1 MNKNNINKI
10 AESKDWT
17 NIIEINEGFEK
28 TKKYYFLKNNKKYIL
43 KIFSTEL
50 LEKKKKEYT
59 ILKQIQKVKFLKPKP
74 ITIKKISGVEEYY
87 YILTWIE
94 GVTLTKYVKQKNM
107 KELYRI
113 GRKIG
118 DIISEIHKERFDKAD
133 LTSKIR
139 KIENKIP
146 KFKEIKINGVKE
158 TVDFLEKN
166 YMELIKQPKSIIH
179 GDINPENI
187 IIDDKE
193 NIGIIDF
200 GNSDIDYSY
209 QDMHQVQMYT
219 RFLSIEVSAGIID
232 SYIKMKNIN
241 YFWKCYKIY
250 SAYYCLS
257 KIIWSE
263 QFKDSSL
270 REDMIKRAKQT
281 IIDFNYFKNE
291 IPQWYIDYKKRNN
304 EI

>member
-1 MNKNNINKI
+1 
-10 AESKDWT
+10 
-17 NIIEINEGFEK
+17 
-28 TKKYYFLKNNKKYIL
+28 
-43 KIFSTEL
+43 
-50 LEKKKKEYT
+50 
-59 ILKQIQKVKFLKPKP
+59 
-74 ITIKKISGVEEYY
+74 
-87 YILTWIE
+87 
-94 GVTLTKYVKQKNM
+94 
-107 KELYRI
+107 
-113 GRKIG
+113 
-118 DIISEIHKERFDKAD
+118 
-133 LTSKIR
+133 
-139 KIENKIP
+139 
-146 KFKEIKINGVKE
+146 
-158 TVDFLEKN
+158 
-166 YMELIKQPKSIIH
+166 MELIKQPKSIIH

-263 QFKDSSL
+263 QFNDSSL

-281 IIDFNYFKNE
+281 IIDFNYFKSE

>member
-74 ITIKKISGVEEYY
+74 ITIKKINGVEEYY

-232 SYIKMKNIN
+232 SYIKIKNIN

-263 QFKDSSL
+263 QFNDSSL

-281 IIDFNYFKNE
+281 IIDFNYFKSE